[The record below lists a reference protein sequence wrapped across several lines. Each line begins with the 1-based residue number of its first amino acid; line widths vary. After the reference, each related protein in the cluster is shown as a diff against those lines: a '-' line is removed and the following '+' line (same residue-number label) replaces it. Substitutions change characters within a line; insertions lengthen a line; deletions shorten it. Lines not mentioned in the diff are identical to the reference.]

1 MYTKIL
7 VAKGGIIM
15 WKILYYGN
23 NQMDFLSYHKE
34 PERKSAF
41 RICPL
46 SKDIYAESVS
56 QLVLP
61 EVDAIII
68 DADFSSSNKL
78 SDLVKVLSN
87 LSYPIYLWLDEK
99 FYDVFSSNGFNKFV
113 LPSGVEKLSLL
124 YDCISHSERNTAF
137 FT

>member
-1 MYTKIL
+1 
-7 VAKGGIIM
+7 M

-23 NQMDFLSYHKE
+23 NSVDFLSYHKE

-46 SKDIYAESVS
+46 SKDIHAKNIS

-68 DADFSSSNKL
+68 DANFSSSNEHEL
-78 SDLVKVLSN
+78 NELVKVLSN
-87 LSYPIYLWLDEK
+87 LNYPIYLWLDEK
-99 FYDVFSSNGFNKFV
+99 FYDLFSLDGFNKFV
-113 LPSGVEKLSLL
+113 LPSEVEKLSLL
-124 YDCISHSERNTAF
+124 YDCISHKERNAAF

>member
-1 MYTKIL
+1 
-7 VAKGGIIM
+7 M
-15 WKILYYGN
+15 WEILYYGN
-23 NQMDFLSYHKE
+23 NSVDFLSYHKE

-41 RICPL
+41 RVCPL
-46 SKDIYAESVS
+46 SKDIHAKSIS

-68 DADFSSSNKL
+68 DADFSSSKKL
-78 SDLVKVLSN
+78 NDLVKVLSSLN
-87 LSYPIYLWLDEK
+87 YPIYIWLDEK
-99 FYDVFSSNGFNKFV
+99 FYDLFSLDGFNKFV

-124 YDCISHSERNTAF
+124 YDCISHKERNTAF